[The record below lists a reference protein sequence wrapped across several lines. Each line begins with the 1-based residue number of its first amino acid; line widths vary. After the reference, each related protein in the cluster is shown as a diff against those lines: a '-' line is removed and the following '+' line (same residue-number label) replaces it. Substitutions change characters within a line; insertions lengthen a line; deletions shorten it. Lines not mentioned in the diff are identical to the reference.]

1 MTHNLFKRLL
11 MIVSSAFFF
20 IATQATPVTKTPDF
34 AFPKTVAAEADPAI
48 ERALKQ
54 GDEKAALRALI
65 NYSLAISAISTDDIS
80 DVITR
85 IKDVRQQLKT
95 DDCRALADMLLA
107 QVYSEIY
114 SHDKYKFDR
123 RELPLTPLPADYTEW
138 SGDQFR
144 HTITGLC
151 NSALSYAPQ
160 LQKAPLKDYTD
171 LITADRM
178 TFIFYP
184 TLYDFVAGKTIE
196 IYNDFIGYDQNFP
209 LILLSPREA
218 FIFNPRYVINA
229 PEATEVLN
237 IYAELLRFHASDTAP
252 LIMTEVDRLE
262 FIEGKV
268 YSMLSD
274 QAEKSTLELLEKLY
288 SEYASSEYSAIA
300 LVAMDSCNPDKA
312 RYYAQ
317 VKDYISRYPN
327 YWDINSVINIKN
339 RLEAQSANVGCP
351 RVVAPGGKL
360 KLTVNTTNATEVV
373 IDIYRVSDS
382 YKSDNGRF
390 IGKKTDPALT
400 FVTTTKVTFDK
411 AVPFTDKAE
420 TEVTIPD
427 YGRYIAIS
435 RIPSQKSSEQRESH
449 EFIYCTELA
458 AGSIAL
464 DRASVYCVNPFT
476 GKPQSDVEIKL
487 YSNSWRNKSLL
498 SKSTTDAE
506 GFAQPTDKDHFVA
519 YPSRGKDLFGL
530 SVESYIYDS
539 QEENSRHFANGYTD
553 LPLYHPGDT
562 VKFVGIIYSVDGRKR
577 SLSQGV
583 EVTVQCRNANY
594 VVINSLTATTDK
606 FGRVTGCFEIPKGEL
621 TGNYTLDF
629 GAGDKESTVGEV
641 NFMVSDYKLPT
652 YQIIL
657 DTPAVGVPSERCVTL
672 RGKLATYSGVPM
684 GATPV
689 NIILRSGPW
698 SVWGIRSLEDFYSV
712 ADTTDAKG
720 NFEVVIDRKI
730 IDSAPFP
737 YGQFQAAVSATAANG
752 ESRAADQTFMMGK
765 AYAITST
772 LDGQLDISS
781 PASLGLTVTDS
792 EGKQLT
798 TPLDIRICNYT
809 DNATVWTSSIT
820 DPSAKID
827 FSKLRSGRYDI
838 VVTAPKL
845 DCDSLQISNIVLYR
859 PTEKYSPVDFP
870 IWSPATNVVTTDS
883 EGRYTVLYAVPEDDS
898 SVLLVVS
905 EDNKMVT
912 RHWLTASKGFNKID
926 LKLSDGSSRASV
938 IMMSMRNGEADEIS
952 LTLRRP
958 EPESELKI
966 VTESFRDRLIPG
978 GEETWTISTVD
989 GTGKPVASAVML
1001 DMVNASLLSLH
1012 PSGWSSMGFYNY
1024 FPPSV
1029 RSWQPRA
1036 GYLTDYLR
1044 SRTVRLNEVAVEVPQ
1059 FETYGRSFID
1069 YMVYNRGMVMYKAAA
1084 PMRSMANAEMTDES
1098 VEEEVSAD
1106 FAAAL
1111 EGSVAGV
1118 ALHETVTVSTTTP
1131 GAGPKEEET
1140 PGISY
1145 RQSEVPLGLYRPI
1158 LDTDASG
1165 KLTLTFRVPDAN
1177 TTWVL
1182 NALAYTERLSSGS
1195 LKAEFVASKPVMV
1208 QPNLP
1213 RFIRQGDEVTVS
1225 ARVINNSDSIQK
1237 VTATVELFD
1246 PATGRVIRSVDT
1258 PLTIAPDAMP
1268 TVDISVTAGDD
1279 TPFIGYRI
1287 RAKAGRFTD
1296 GEQALIAVRPSA
1308 APVIETQP
1316 FYIAPDSLD
1325 FTMAIAP
1332 AGKDARVTLQYCDN
1346 PTWYVLTALP
1356 GLAAEEPS
1364 TPGEAA
1370 SAIYSACVARG
1381 LIKDNPAIAD
1391 ALRQWTSSDR
1401 SDSTLVSM
1409 LERNQD
1415 LKIMLLQATPWMLD
1429 ARSDT
1434 ERMERLSLMFDS
1446 KQIES
1451 TISTSVKLLDK
1462 LRRSGGGWAW
1472 INQYD
1477 EPSQWATSQAL
1488 YTLGRLNSLGYM
1500 PDNKKLRSMVTDA
1513 LSWHQKEVEKDFR
1526 RYPKASF
1533 LDYVVIRDLWPDV
1546 KPSAAGQSI
1555 ISNQVQRIVKDWKSY
1570 SIAMK
1575 ATVAPVLFR
1584 HGYKKLAS
1592 TVLGSMREYAKSSPE
1607 KGTWWPSVDDRYS
1620 GTMAQLGVAADAL
1633 EAFSIIEPKSKEID
1647 GIRQWLILQKE
1658 ARNWGSGPVATRVA
1672 HAVLA
1677 TSPAWVQK
1685 AQPVEVTVGSSKV
1698 ETNYTDDILGYFRTD
1713 ITSLSPSGSELR
1725 IVRSGD
1731 TPAWGAV
1738 YTRSIRVMS
1747 ETEASKCDAVSIEK
1761 RLYLQ
1766 QGSEWTEADRLTVG
1780 DRVKIQLLIHVTEAM
1795 DYVAVT
1801 DDRAACLE
1809 PVEQLPKPIFAENLY
1824 FYRENRDTSTNI
1836 FISHLP
1842 KGTYLLEYEMW
1853 VNNAGQFSSGV
1864 ATIQS
1869 QYAPE
1874 LSAHSAGSRLT
1885 VNP

>member
-1 MTHNLFKRLL
+1 MTK
-11 MIVSSAFFF
+11 A
-20 IATQATPVTKTPDF
+20 PDF
-34 AFPKTVAAEADPAI
+34 AFPKTVASESDPAI

-54 GDEKAALRALI
+54 GDEKTALRELI

-85 IKDVRQQLKT
+85 IKDVRQQLRT

-123 RELPLTPLPADYTEW
+123 RELPLTPIPADYNEW

-178 TFIFYP
+178 TFIFFP
-184 TLYDFVAGKTIE
+184 TLYDFVANKTIE
-196 IYNDFIGYDQNFP
+196 IYDEFISYDQNFP

-218 FIFNPRYVINA
+218 FIINPRYVINA
-229 PEATEVLN
+229 PEATDVLN

-252 LIMTEVDRLE
+252 LIRTEVERLQ

-274 QAEKSTLELLEKLY
+274 QAEKSTLALLEKLY
-288 SEYASSEYSAIA
+288 SEYATSEYSAIA
-300 LVAMDSCNPDKA
+300 LIAMDSYNPDKA
-312 RYYAQ
+312 GYYAQ
-317 VKDYISRYPN
+317 VKDYIGRYPN

-339 RLEAQSANVGCP
+339 RLEAQSANVGCA
-351 RVVAPGGKL
+351 RAVAPGGKL
-360 KLTVNTTNATEVV
+360 KLSVSSTNATEVI

-382 YKSDNGRF
+382 YKSANGRF
-390 IGKKTDPALT
+390 IGKTSDPALT
-400 FVTTTKVTFDK
+400 HVTTTKITFDK
-411 AVPFTDKAE
+411 TVPFTDKAE

-435 RIPSQKSSEQRESH
+435 RIPSQKSAEQRESH
-449 EFIYCTELA
+449 GLIYCTELA
-458 AGSIAL
+458 AGSIAI

-476 GKPQSDVEIKL
+476 GKPQSDVTVEL
-487 YSNSWRNKSLL
+487 YDNARRRNNDFIARSV
-498 SKSTTDAE
+498 TDAD
-506 GFAQPTDKDHFVA
+506 GFVNPVDKEHIIA

-530 SVESYIYDS
+530 SVESYNYEY
-539 QEENSRHFANGYTD
+539 QEVNSRSLANGYTD

-562 VKFVGIIYSVDGRKR
+562 VKFVGIIYNVDGRKR

-594 VVINSLTATTDK
+594 MVINSLTATTDK
-606 FGRVTGCFEIPKGEL
+606 FGRVTGSFEIPKGEL

-629 GAGDKESTVGEV
+629 SVGETESTVGEI

-657 DTPAVGVPSERCVTL
+657 DKPAIGVPSERCVTL

-684 GATPV
+684 GTTPV
-689 NIILRSGPW
+689 NIILKSGPW
-698 SVWGIRSLEDFYSV
+698 SFWGIRSLEDFYSV
-712 ADTTDAKG
+712 TDTTDAKG

-772 LDGQLDISS
+772 INGQLDISS

-792 EGKQLT
+792 EGKTLT
-798 TPLDIRICNYT
+798 TPLDIRICNYS
-809 DNATVWTSSIT
+809 DNATVWTGKIT

-845 DCDSLQISNIVLYR
+845 DCDSLLISDIVLYR
-859 PTEKYSPVDFP
+859 PTEKYSPVDRAL
-870 IWSPATNVVTTDS
+870 WSPSANVVNTDGHGS
-883 EGRYTVLYAVPEDDS
+883 ASVLYAVPDDDA

-912 RHWLTASKGFNKID
+912 RRWLTASKGFNKVD

-938 IMMSMRNGEADEIS
+938 VMMSMRNGEADEIT
-952 LTLRRP
+952 LTLQRP
-958 EPESELKI
+958 EPESQLKI
-966 VTESFRDRLIPG
+966 VTESFRNRLIPG
-978 GEETWTISTVD
+978 SEETWTISTVD

-1001 DMVNASLLSLH
+1001 DMVNASLLSLQ
-1012 PSGWSSMGFYNY
+1012 PSGWSSMKFYNY
-1024 FPPSV
+1024 FAPSI
-1029 RSWQPRA
+1029 RSREPRA

-1044 SRTVRLNEVAVEVPQ
+1044 SRTVRLNEVSLTVPD

-1069 YMVYNRGMVMYKAAA
+1069 YIIYNRGMVMYKAAA
-1084 PMRSMANAEMTDES
+1084 PMSSMANAEMMAES
-1098 VEEEVSAD
+1098 VEEEVSED

-1111 EGSVAGV
+1111 GGSVPGL
-1118 ALHETVTVSTTTP
+1118 ALHETVTVTTP
-1131 GAGPKEEET
+1131 GTGSKKEET
-1140 PGISY
+1140 PEISY

-1165 KLTLTFRVPDAN
+1165 NLTLTFRVPDAN

-1225 ARVINNSDSIQK
+1225 AQVINNTDSIQK

-1246 PATGRVIRSVDT
+1246 PATGHVIRSVDT
-1258 PLTIAPDAMP
+1258 PLTIAPGAMP
-1268 TVDISVTAGDD
+1268 TVDITVTASDD

-1287 RAKAGRFTD
+1287 RAKAGRYTD

-1415 LKIMLLQATPWMLD
+1415 LKVMLLQATPWMLD

-1451 TISTSVKLLDK
+1451 TISTSVKILDK
-1462 LRRSGGGWAW
+1462 LRRNGGGWAW
-1472 INQYD
+1472 ISQYD

-1500 PDNKKLRSMVTDA
+1500 PDHKKLRSMVTDA

-1526 RYPKASF
+1526 RYPRASY
-1533 LDYVVIRDLWPDV
+1533 LDYVIIRDLWPDV

-1555 ISNQVQRIVKDWKSY
+1555 ISHQVQRIVKDWKRY
-1570 SIAMK
+1570 TVALK
-1575 ATVAPVLFR
+1575 ATVAPVLYR

-1592 TVLGSMREYAKSSPE
+1592 TVLNSLREYAKSSPE

-1620 GTMAQLGVAADAL
+1620 GTMTQLGVAADAL
-1633 EAFSIIEPKSKEID
+1633 EAFSIIEPKCKEID

-1658 ARNWGSGPVATRVA
+1658 ARNWGSGSVATRVA

-1677 TSPAWVQK
+1677 TSPKWVQK
-1685 AQPVEVTVGSSKV
+1685 AQPVEVTVGSAKV
-1698 ETNYTDDILGYFRTD
+1698 ETTYTDDILGYFRTD
-1713 ITSLSPSGSELR
+1713 ITSLNPSGSELR

-1738 YTRSIRVMS
+1738 YTRSTRVMA
-1747 ETEASKCDAVSIEK
+1747 ETEATKCNAVSIEK

-1766 QGSEWTEADRLTVG
+1766 QDSEWTEADRLTVG

-1795 DYVAVT
+1795 DYVAIT

-1885 VNP
+1885 VLP